1 MACFYG
7 ISNNAPKKKI
17 DHVEERGRITV
28 YLNRVDMQSHSQTKT
43 QKSDVFMIT
52 QPINDK
58 SLDMNP
64 SPTVN
69 IL

>member
-7 ISNNAPKKKI
+7 ISNNPSRKKT
-17 DHVEERGRITV
+17 DHVAERERITM

-43 QKSDVFMIT
+43 QKSDVFMII

-64 SPTVN
+64 SPVLN